1 MNPSTALA
9 RVLLDE
15 LIRCGLRHAVLC
27 PGSRNAPLSFALA
40 EAAEAGRLQLH
51 MRIDERSAAFLAL
64 GLASATGEY
73 VAVCCTSG
81 TAVANLHPALLE
93 AWHAQ
98 IPLLALTADR
108 PPELLGTGANQ
119 TTEQPGL
126 FGPQVPTVA
135 FGVAERRAGQNAAWR
150 ALICRTLGRAGGP
163 VHLNV
168 PFREPLVPEPD
179 PAWPESLAGRPDG
192 GPWTV
197 IAPRP
202 LPESPPVELPARTV
216 MLLGSGPRER
226 IAEAAGVAVERG
238 WPVIAEPHVAPLAT
252 RVVRHGALVLAA
264 GELPEPLRPEAVVV
278 AGRPTLSR
286 GVQRL
291 IAAAPLVHVVD
302 DPAHYADPQFAADQV
317 HVRLQSATGPV
328 DDRWLPAWTDA
339 EAAAASAVKSTM
351 DDVGWPTGLHV
362 AAELLDSIPAGSP
375 LLLGSSNPIR
385 DVETA
390 GRPRTDLEIFANRG
404 LAGIDG
410 SIATAAGIAIAR
422 GRPAYALLGDLT
434 FLHDIGGLLVP
445 AREIRPD
452 LTIVVLNDDGGG
464 IFHVLEQGAPEFADR
479 FERLFGTPHG
489 ADLGALCAGY
499 GVEYTQ
505 PPSLEAFRKAIAPAA
520 GFRVVEV
527 RADRSRLRD
536 LHERL
541 RRAVRP

>member
-1 MNPSTALA
+1 MNPSTAQA

-40 EAAEAGRLQLH
+40 EAAEAGRLGLH

-64 GLASATGEY
+64 GLAAATGEY

-81 TAVANLHPALLE
+81 TAVANLHPAMLE
-93 AWHAQ
+93 AWHGQ

-119 TTEQPGL
+119 TTDQHGV
-126 FGPQVPTVA
+126 FGPQVPTIA
-135 FGVAERRAGQNAAWR
+135 FGVAERRPGQNAAWR
-150 ALICRTLGRAGGP
+150 ALICRTLGRADGP

-168 PFREPLVPEPD
+168 PFREPLVPDADPD
-179 PAWPESLAGRPDG
+179 WPESLAGRPG
-192 GPWTV
+192 RAPWTA
-197 IAPRP
+197 IASSP
-202 LPESPPVELPARTV
+202 LPDVAPVELPARTV
-216 MLLGSGPRER
+216 VLLGSGPRDR
-226 IAEAAGVAVERG
+226 IAEVAGVAAERG
-238 WPVIAEPHVAPLAT
+238 WPVIAEPHMAPLAV
-252 RVVRHGALVLAA
+252 RIVRHGALLLAA
-264 GELPEPLRPEAVVV
+264 GLPARLRPDAVVV

-291 IAAAPLVHVVD
+291 IATAPVVHVVD
-302 DPAHYADPQFAADQV
+302 EVGHYADPQFAADQV
-317 HVRLQSATGPV
+317 HVRLNSTTGPV
-328 DDRWLPAWTDA
+328 DETWLPAWDDA
-339 EAAAASAVKSTM
+339 EAAATSAVKSTM

-390 GRPRTDLEIFANRG
+390 ARPRTDLEIFANRG

-422 GRPAYALLGDLT
+422 ARPGYALLGDLT

-445 AREIRPD
+445 AGETRPD

-499 GVEYTQ
+499 GVEYTRVT
-505 PPSLEAFRKAIAPAA
+505 SIEAFRKAIAPAA

-536 LHERL
+536 LHGRL
-541 RRAVRP
+541 RRAVRA